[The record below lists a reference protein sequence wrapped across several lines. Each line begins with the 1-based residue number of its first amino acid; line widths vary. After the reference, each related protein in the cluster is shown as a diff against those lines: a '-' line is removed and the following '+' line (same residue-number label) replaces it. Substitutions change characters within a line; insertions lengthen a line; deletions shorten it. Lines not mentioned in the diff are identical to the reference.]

1 MTHPTLQQTLFNM
14 MMFHYEQV
22 DKSGMSYHYHP
33 IRVMVRLGPDA
44 QDSERHAALL
54 HDVIED
60 TPITL
65 DILRDLGYSEEV
77 LEMVEL
83 LTRQKTETH
92 RSYIFQLIGS
102 GNIGAMRVKLADLY
116 DNANVER
123 AMRCEDEVVRKGILE
138 MIESRYKPA
147 IRMMKE
153 VLGKETYGIIEED
166 LDVELKEMT
175 DG

>member
-1 MTHPTLQQTLFNM
+1 MNHPTLQQTLFTM
-14 MMFHYEQV
+14 MALHDGQM
-22 DKSGMSYHYHP
+22 DKSGVPYFYHP

-65 DILRDLGYSEEV
+65 DILRDMGYSEEV
-77 LEMVEL
+77 LKMVSL

-102 GNIGAMRVKLADLY
+102 GNVGAMRAKLADLY

-123 AMRCEDEVVRKGILE
+123 AMRCEDEVVRKGILD

-153 VLGKETYGIIEED
+153 VLGKESYGIIEED
-166 LDVELKEMT
+166 LDVELKEAIH
-175 DG
+175 G